1 MKYHCKMRKFLSLG
15 LVLVF
20 SFVAAAVPAN
30 SAVKL
35 GDSCKSVGQTTSVNG
50 STLICTKSGSK
61 LVWSKNSKADSYDAA
76 FANAFLAQAK
86 RNAAK
91 ILEEAKSTAN
101 QISSPPY
108 CSTSNSRA
116 FASIG
121 SDPSTGLKA
130 LVFENPGQ
138 CELSVRASAVFFC
151 DGAGRKMSNAVTS
164 TGAFSLRAGQK
175 LLVSYNISSYFPQV
189 LTECFLLTRVSSN
202 LVNISTLHQEPRIT
216 VLSSS
221 YVGTFNQAE
230 ASKKADQ
237 IIKGARARADKIIA
251 DAKKPAVISKA
262 WKDAEPSRIASAKSA
277 SDKKTQD
284 AGLGKKCVVGVSCL
298 IGSTGPGGGIVFYD
312 AGSQQ
317 TWGRYLEFA
326 PAGWSGGSEDPVQR
340 WCPLENLTTK
350 FADTVTDPIRKQTLG
365 LEIGK
370 GKGNSLLAAENCN
383 PGAAALAMGYTG
395 GGKNDWF
402 LPSRDELN
410 ELCKYAYGQA
420 TGNSKVLCSADVRNA
435 ESGYESTKEIRPGF
449 GRYYYWSSS
458 EGENV
463 DMPGYKGS
471 TAWAKTFDFD
481 EPFRGDIGKNYDFFV
496 RPIRAF

>member
-1 MKYHCKMRKFLSLG
+1 MKKFVGVGLFLAFSLI
-15 LVLVF
+15 
-20 SFVAAAVPAN
+20 SAEVPAH
-30 SAVKL
+30 SAIKL
-35 GDSCKSVGQTTSVNG
+35 GDSCKSIGQSTSIDG
-50 STLICTKSGSK
+50 STLICMKSGSK
-61 LVWSKNSKADSYDAA
+61 LVWSKSSKGDSYDAA

-86 RNAAK
+86 SNAAK
-91 ILEEAKSTAN
+91 ILEDAKSTAN

-121 SDPSTGLKA
+121 GDPSTGLRA
-130 LVFENPGQ
+130 LIFENSGI
-138 CELSVRASAVFFC
+138 CDISVRASAAFRC
-151 DGAGRKMSNAVTS
+151 DSPLPPSRNTVVG
-164 TGAFSLRAGQK
+164 TGIFAIKAKEK
-175 LLVSYNISSYFPQV
+175 LIVSYNITNYFPQV
-189 LTECFLLTRVSSN
+189 LTDCRLLTGISSN
-202 LVNISTLHQEPRIT
+202 LVNISQDGQSPSVMTLT
-216 VLSSS
+216 SNYS
-221 YVGTFNQAE
+221 GNFNQYE

-237 IIKGARARADKIIA
+237 IIESARVRADKIIA
-251 DAKKPAVISKA
+251 DAKKPSVISKA
-262 WKDAEPSRIASAKSA
+262 WKDAEPSRVAAAKSA

-284 AGLGKKCVVGVSCL
+284 AGLGKKCVVGVSCS
-298 IGSTGPGGGIVFYD
+298 IGNTGPGGGIVFYD

-326 PAGWSGGSEDPVQR
+326 PSGWSGGSEDPVQR
-340 WCPLENLTTK
+340 WCPLENLRTK
-350 FADTVTDPIRKQTLG
+350 FSDTVTDPNRKQTLG

-395 GGKNDWF
+395 GGKKDWF

-420 TGNSKVLCSADVRNA
+420 TGNSKVICSADVRNA
-435 ESGYESTKEIRPGF
+435 ESGYKSTKELRPGF
-449 GRYYYWSSS
+449 GRFYYWSSS

-463 DMPGYKGS
+463 DMSGYTGS

-481 EPFRGDIGKNYDFFV
+481 EPFRGDIGKNSDFYV
-496 RPIRAF
+496 RPIRSF

>member
-1 MKYHCKMRKFLSLG
+1 MKYACNMRKFLSFG

-35 GDSCKSVGQTTSVNG
+35 GDACKSVGQTTSVNG

-61 LVWSKNSKADSYDAA
+61 LVWSKSSKADSYDAA
-76 FANAFLAQAK
+76 FANAFLAEAK
-86 RNAAK
+86 RNAVK
-91 ILEEAKSTAN
+91 ILEDAKSTAN

-108 CSTSNSRA
+108 CSTGNSSAR
-116 FASIG
+116 ASIG
-121 SDPSTGLKA
+121 SDGNLRS
-130 LVFENPGQ
+130 LVFENPGI
-138 CELSVRASAVFFC
+138 CDITVRASASFRC
-151 DGAGRKMSNAVTS
+151 DSPLPPSKNTVRS
-164 TGAFSLRAGQK
+164 TGVFPLRAK
-175 LLVSYNISSYFPQV
+175 ERLIFSNWSYYFPQV
-189 LTECFLLTRVSSN
+189 NLECRLLTGSSGLAIN
-202 LVNISTLHQEPRIT
+202 LSRDVQEPSVMT
-216 VLSSS
+216 LTSS
-221 YVGTFNQAE
+221 YSGNFNQYE
-230 ASKKADQ
+230 ASKKADE
-237 IIKGARARADKIIA
+237 IIKSAKARADKIIA
-251 DAKKPAVISKA
+251 DAKNPVMIAKA
-262 WKDAEPSRIASAKSA
+262 WKESEPSRVAAAKAA

-284 AGLGKKCVVGVSCL
+284 AGLGKKCVVGISCL

-326 PAGWSGGSEDPVQR
+326 PAGWFGTSEDPVRR
-340 WCPLENLTTK
+340 WCPLENLRTK
-350 FADTVTDPIRKQTLG
+350 FADTVTDPNRKQTLG

-383 PGAAALAMGYTG
+383 PGAAVLAMGYTG

-420 TGNSKVLCSADVRNA
+420 TGSAKVICIADHPVADRDWRATSKL
-435 ESGYESTKEIRPGF
+435 RPGF

-463 DMPGYKGS
+463 DIDGYTRS
-471 TAWAKTFDFD
+471 TAWAETFDSD
-481 EPFRGDIGKNYDFFV
+481 DPFKAFSKNYDFYV